1 MKLAIHKPEKKNVVT
16 FLVITLAGIA
26 IVYGITV
33 ALISYFSQNF
43 KLFDTMLE
51 IQVFA
56 LSYINVL
63 GLVVIGLTTLMGIIV
78 GVFYNRLIEE

>member
-1 MKLAIHKPEKKNVVT
+1 MKLAIHKPEKKNVAT
-16 FLVITLAGIA
+16 FLGITLAGIA
-26 IVYGITV
+26 IVYGISV
-33 ALISYFSQNF
+33 ALISHFSQNF

-63 GLVVIGLTTLMGIIV
+63 GLVVIGLTTLLGIIV
-78 GVFYNRLIEE
+78 GVFYNRLMEE